1 MQDRT
6 PILLTAAGGAGLL
19 AALAPLALTAQ
30 DLSAPVWALGRWLRQ
45 LSLSG
50 FSGNLLA
57 LLLILGAAAL
67 PLLLLLLPRGR
78 GPLRWEDGL
87 LILCALTAAALGFCS
102 ANPSQL
108 DGPLADAW
116 PLGALAVLLSLLLA
130 WLLLRLL
137 RRMEGLSASRLAS
150 LLRGMLTAAA
160 LLLAFSACF
169 HWMSGLVAVA
179 ASPPGAEAQAAVLD
193 GLLPVLRDPPLWL
206 LGLLD
211 GLEQLPILLAAWV
224 LPLGGRLA
232 AALAADPFQPEALSL
247 CEATAR
253 RCRLALQATLLL
265 SALSNLLQL
274 LLSRQLPQLHYSLDL
289 PLFTLILSAALL
301 ILCRCIQRGK
311 ELQEDHDS
319 II

>member
-50 FSGNLLA
+50 PSGNLLA
-57 LLLILGAAAL
+57 LALILGAAAR

-78 GPLRWEDGL
+78 GPLRWEDVL
-87 LILCALTAAALGFCS
+87 LLLCALTAAALGFCS
-102 ANPSQL
+102 ANPSRL
-108 DGPLADAW
+108 ADPLADVW
-116 PLGALAVLLSLLLA
+116 PLGALTALLSLWLA
-130 WLLLRLL
+130 WFLLRLL
-137 RRMEGLSASRLAS
+137 RRMEGLGAPRLAA
-150 LLRGMLTAAA
+150 LLRGLITAAA
-160 LLLAFSACF
+160 LLLAFFSCF
-169 HWMSGLVAVA
+169 HWMSGLVAA
-179 ASPPGAEAQAAVLD
+179 AEPAPGAEAQAAVLD
-193 GLLPVLRDPPLWL
+193 GLLPVLRDTPLWL

-211 GLEQLPILLAAWV
+211 GLEQIPLLLAAWV

-232 AALAADPFQPEALSL
+232 AALAADPFQPESLSL
-247 CEATAR
+247 CEAAAR
-253 RCRLALQATLLL
+253 RCRLALQATILI

-274 LLSRQLPQLHYSLDL
+274 LLSRQLAQLHYSLDL
-289 PLFTLILSAALL
+289 PLFTLILSASLL
-301 ILCRCIQRGK
+301 VLCRCIQRGK

>member
-1 MQDRT
+1 MRDRT

-19 AALAPLALTAQ
+19 AALAPLALTVQ
-30 DLSAPVWALGRWLRQ
+30 DLSAPVWALGRGLRR
-45 LSLSG
+45 LALSG
-50 FSGNLLA
+50 PSGNLLA
-57 LLLILGAAAL
+57 LTLILGAAAL

-87 LILCALTAAALGFCS
+87 LFLCALTAAVLGFRS

-116 PLGALAVLLSLLLA
+116 PLGALAVLLSLWLA
-130 WLLLRLL
+130 WFLLRLL
-137 RRMEGLSASRLAS
+137 RRMEGLTAPRLAA
-150 LLRGMLTAAA
+150 LLQVLITAAA
-160 LLLAFSACF
+160 LLLAFSTCF
-169 HWMSGLVAVA
+169 HWMSGLVAA
-179 ASPPGAEAQAAVLD
+179 AEASPVAEAQAAVLA
-193 GLLPVLRDPPLWL
+193 GSLPVFRDPPLWL

-211 GLEQLPILLAAWV
+211 GLERIPVLLGAWV

-232 AALAADPFQPEALSL
+232 ASLAADPFRPETLSL

-253 RCRLALQATLLL
+253 RCRLALQAAILL

-274 LLSRQLPQLHYSLDL
+274 LLSQQLAQLHFSLDL

-301 ILCRCIQRGK
+301 ILSRCIQRGR